1 MTAFIIKRIVTA
13 FFVLWGASFL
23 TFTMIQL
30 APGDAALE
38 IAVARY
44 GGADRVDAQTIDW
57 IREQEGFSKPFL
69 HQYLRWFRHVIMLDL
84 GKSMVEETSV
94 TSLIRQRFSRT
105 LELVSAAIFIAL
117 LVSLPLGFFMGMKK
131 GTWMDSLGA
140 TVSVLGV
147 SMPNYWLGLILIIVF
162 CVRLKLLPAFG
173 RGDITH
179 IILPAITLGTAMTA
193 YTTKILRNAVIE
205 TRQSDFYTALK
216 ARGIGEKPVLFIHL
230 MKNALIP
237 VVTVVGVELGMLLEG
252 AVITETVFAWPGLG
266 ELMVTAI
273 SNRDYPLIQGLVLFS
288 AMVFVSVNFC
298 VDVLYYVLDPRI
310 RMT

>member
-1 MTAFIIKRIVTA
+1 MGIFIVKRIITSL
-13 FFVLWGASFL
+13 FVLLGASFL
-23 TFTMIQL
+23 TYGMMML

-44 GGADRVDAQTIDW
+44 GGEDRVDAETIDW
-57 IREQEGFSKPFL
+57 IREQEGLSKPFI
-69 HQYLRWFRHVIMLDL
+69 HQYARWLKHVVMLDL
-84 GKSMVEETSV
+84 GRSMVDGAPV
-94 TSLIRQRFSRT
+94 LSLIRQRFSRT
-105 LELVSAAIFIAL
+105 LELVVAAISIAL
-117 LVSLPLGFFMGMKK
+117 VVSLPLGILAGMKR
-131 GTWMDSLGA
+131 GTWLDSLCA
-140 TVSVLGV
+140 SVSVIGV
-147 SMPNYWLGLILIIVF
+147 SMPNYWLGIILIVVF

-179 IILPAITLGTAMTA
+179 IILPSITLGTAMTA

-216 ARGIGEKPVLFIHL
+216 ARGLGKRPVLFRHL

-237 VVTVVGVELGMLLEG
+237 VVTVIGIELGMLLEG
-252 AVITETVFAWPGLG
+252 AVITETVFAWPGIG

-273 SNRDYPLIQGLVLFS
+273 SNRDYPLIQGIVLFS
-288 AMVFVSVNFC
+288 ATVFIVINFI
-298 VDVLYYVLDPRI
+298 VDMLYYFLDPRI